1 MRINVFRRFIQAM
14 RERSGQR
21 HRLRRPSRRPLPA
34 ACSSFESLEQRVLL
48 STTIAPAADGY
59 ATDIGLNG
67 TFDTLNTTSDNNSTR
82 INAFGSNPLED
93 RGLLDF
99 NIAGYSAANQVN
111 SAVLNVTASSITGPT
126 GSSVIVDVLAYA
138 RSGALTT
145 ADATA
150 AATQV
155 GTVTIPD
162 NISGLTT
169 YSIPLNA
176 QFVQGF
182 LGHTTDLGLITRID
196 PQSAGYAMT
205 FYSTRATYVPLSER
219 PSLVIDS
226 TASQP
231 GLTVTT
237 NLSSIAENAG
247 PGAATGTVTRQNA
260 DLSQPLT
267 VSLASS
273 DTTEAT
279 VPASVT
285 IAAGAASTTFPIS
298 PVADTL
304 LDGTE
309 AVTVTASSAGYAAGS
324 TTINVTDYVTLSL
337 SLAASTVPE
346 NAGPGA
352 TTGTVTRNNTNI
364 DQPLTV
370 NLSSSNTSQAA
381 VPATVTIAA
390 GKSSATFPVDAVDDI
405 VVSGPVTVQITASAA
420 GYAAPVSANLIVTD
434 TDGGHIRPQDI
445 LVSTNNAG
453 STLALVKE
461 YTSSGLFVQQYT
473 APSTEESRDLVVD
486 ETGQIQLYNGT
497 FSPTLTTIDPTTG
510 IATEQTISGLSTV
523 NNVSFGGIAT
533 FHQFVYLTDMAT
545 AGSGGPQGVVR
556 VDLTD
561 RSWQRFAT
569 DKQFQDLTI
578 GGDGLLYGLDGSG
591 LPGNQVTVYNPVTM
605 AQVRTFAIAFND
617 YRGIAVSASGDVFAS
632 GWDGTIAHFD
642 SSGKLLASVQTPI
655 NNLQSIDLRSDG
667 TLVVGSR
674 FGDVVLADTSLNS
687 ATITHFNIGGVQ
699 GAFAAFAA
707 PTIFVKPTIDATPGS
722 LSYTENDP
730 ASAID
735 AGLLVTT
742 DGEQLTGATV
752 QIGAGFQANQDV
764 LGFATQNGITG
775 IYDAAHGVLTLSGA
789 ASATQYQAALRSVT
803 YFNSSGDPDVTP
815 RAITFSVTDGT
826 NTVSAAK
833 SISIVDVDVTAPQTL
848 TASAVSSTSAQLSW
862 SGASDQQGYRV
873 YQVTNAG
880 ALNGPVAVQ
889 DPSFETPALTRAGA
903 WTSAAPTGWTLTGQG
918 GVFLPISGSQAAS
931 VPDGKQVA
939 WLYHGSLFQDLG
951 TAVDPNT
958 TYQLNLSVGTEI
970 DYPAASD
977 SYHIAL
983 VAGGVA
989 GTVIAQADGTLQA
1002 KADWVPI
1009 TISGK
1014 GAGSGNLGIV
1024 ITTSTGQPL
1033 FDNIQVQASS
1043 SQIPQTTLLATL
1055 DGSATSFQATLLTPG
1070 STATFMVEAYNGSLF
1085 ADSSLA
1091 SVTLPNAPVIGSIAV
1106 QDSSFETPGLS
1117 RAGAWTSTAPTG
1129 WTLTGQGGVFL
1140 PMLGSQVAS
1149 VPDGSQ
1155 VAWLYYGSLFQD
1167 LGVTVD
1173 PSKTYQL
1180 SLSVGTE
1187 LDYPAASNGYQI
1199 ALVSGGPSGTVIAQT
1214 SGTLPAKSGFVP
1226 ITISGKGVGSGN
1238 LGILI
1243 IATGGQPLFDN
1254 VQVQVS

>member
-1 MRINVFRRFIQAM
+1 MFQRTGRR
-14 RERSGQR
+14 RVRV
-21 HRLRRPSRRPLPA
+21 PSRRSLPA
-34 ACSSFESLEQRVLL
+34 AWSPLVSLEQRVLL
-48 STTIAPAADGY
+48 SVATLAPAQDGY
-59 ATDIGLNG
+59 ATDAGLNG

-82 INAFGSNPLED
+82 INNFGTSPLED
-93 RGLLDF
+93 RSLMDF
-99 NIAGYSAANQVN
+99 NIAHYSAGNQVN
-111 SAVLNVTASSITGPT
+111 SAVLNVTASSITGPS
-126 GSSVIVDVLAYA
+126 GSSVIVDILAYA
-138 RSGALTT
+138 RSGALST

-150 AATQV
+150 GATQV
-155 GTVTIPD
+155 ASVTIP
-162 NISGLTT
+162 NNVSGLAT
-169 YSIPLNA
+169 YAIPLDA
-176 QFVQGF
+176 QFVQGL
-182 LGHTTDLGLITRID
+182 LGNATDLGLVTRID
-196 PQSAGYAMT
+196 PNSVGYAMT

-219 PSLVIDS
+219 PSLALDS
-226 TASQP
+226 TPTQP

-237 NLSSIAENAG
+237 NVSSVAENAG
-247 PGAATGTVTRQNA
+247 AGAVTGTVTRQNG

-279 VPASVT
+279 VPSSVI
-285 IAAGAASTTFPIS
+285 IAAGASSATFPVS
-298 PVADTL
+298 PVADTI

-309 AVTVTASSAGYAAGS
+309 AVTITASSAGYTDGS
-324 TTINVTDYVTLSL
+324 TTINVTDYVTLSI
-337 SLAASTVPE
+337 SLAASTIAE

-370 NLSSSNTSQAA
+370 NLSSSNTSQAV
-381 VPATVTIAA
+381 VPATVTIPG
-390 GKSSATFPVDAVDDI
+390 GKSSATFSIDAVDDI
-405 VVSGPVTVQITASAA
+405 VVSGPQTVTITASAA
-420 GYAAPVSANLIVTD
+420 GYAAPVSANLTVTD

-461 YTSSGLFVQQYT
+461 YTTSGLFVQQYT

-486 ETGQIQLYNGT
+486 ENGQIQLYNGT
-497 FSPTLTTIDPTTG
+497 FSPTLTTIDPATG
-510 IATEQTISGLSTV
+510 NATEQTIPGLSTV

-561 RSWQRFAT
+561 RSWLRFAT

-605 AQVRTFAIAFND
+605 AQVRTFALPFND

-632 GWDGTIAHFD
+632 GWDGTISHMD
-642 SSGKLLASVQTPI
+642 SSGKLLASVTTPV
-655 NNLQSIDLRSDG
+655 NNLESIDLRSDG

-674 FGDVVLADTSLNS
+674 FGDVLLADTSLNA
-687 ATITHFNIGGVQ
+687 ATITHFNASSVQ

-707 PTIFVKPTIDATPGS
+707 PTIFVKPTLDATPGS
-722 LSYTENDP
+722 LSYTEDDP

-752 QIGAGFQANQDV
+752 QIGAGFQSSQDV
-764 LGFATQNGITG
+764 LGFASQNGIAG
-775 IYDAAHGVLTLSGA
+775 VYDAAHGTLTLSGA
-789 ASATQYQAALRSVT
+789 ASANQYQAALRSVT
-803 YFNSSGDPDVTP
+803 YLNSSGDPDVTP

-833 SISIVDVDVTAPQTL
+833 SISIIDNDVTAPLNL
-848 TASAVSSTSAQLSW
+848 TASALSSTSAQLSW
-862 SGASDQQGYRV
+862 SAASDQQGYRV

-918 GVFLPISGSQAAS
+918 GVFLPISGSQVAS

-939 WLYHGSLFQDLG
+939 WLYHGSLFQDLA
-951 TAVDPNT
+951 TAVDPST
-958 TYQLNLSVGTEI
+958 TYQLKLSAGTEF
-970 DYPAASD
+970 DYPAASN

-983 VAGGVA
+983 VAGGA
-989 GTVIAQADGTLQA
+989 SGTVIAQADGTLQA
-1002 KADWVPI
+1002 KSDWVPI
-1009 TISGK
+1009 SISGK
-1014 GAGSGNLGIV
+1014 GTGSGNLGIV
-1024 ITTSTGQPL
+1024 ITTSIGQPL

-1043 SQIPQTTLLATL
+1043 GQSPQTTLLTTL
-1055 DGSATSFQATLLTPG
+1055 GAGATSYQATGLTPG
-1070 STATFMVEAYNGSLF
+1070 STATFMVEAFNGSLV

-1091 SVTLPNAPVIGSIAV
+1091 SVTLPNAPVTGNIPV
-1106 QDSSFETPGLS
+1106 LDSSFETPGLT
-1117 RAGAWTSTAPTG
+1117 RPGAWTSTAPTG

-1140 PMLGSQVAS
+1140 PVLGSQVAS
-1149 VPDGSQ
+1149 VPDGNQ
-1155 VAWLYYGSLFQD
+1155 VAWLYNGSLFQD
-1167 LGVTVD
+1167 LGVGVD

-1180 SLSVGTE
+1180 TLSVGTE

-1199 ALVSGGPSGTVIAQT
+1199 ALVAGGPSGTVIAQT

-1226 ITISGKGVGSGN
+1226 ITVSGKGLGSGN

-1243 IATGGQPLFDN
+1243 TATGGQPLFDN
-1254 VQVQVS
+1254 VQVQAS